1 MEQKLKYKFKCP
13 WCEGGTELGVQDV
26 VTTTGRLH
34 TIYREEDGKILPAT
48 IPMDEDTER
57 EFFCY
62 NCYETFDWHELL
74 DMGYITIQD

>member
-34 TIYREEDGKILPAT
+34 AMYREDDGKILPAT
-48 IPMDEDTER
+48 IPTDERTDR
-57 EFFCY
+57 LFFCY
-62 NCYETFDWHELL
+62 NCNETFDWHELL

>member
-13 WCEGGTELGVQDV
+13 WCADGTELGVKDI

-34 TIYREEDGKILPAT
+34 SIYQEEDGQILPAT
-48 IPMDEDTER
+48 IPMDETEDR

-62 NCYETFDWHELL
+62 NCYETFDWYELL
-74 DMGYITIQD
+74 DMGYITIQN

>member
-1 MEQKLKYKFKCP
+1 MTQKLKYKFKCP
-13 WCEGGTELGVQDV
+13 WCEAGTELGVQDV

-34 TIYREEDGKILPAT
+34 SIYREDDGTLIHAV
-48 IPMDEDTER
+48 IPTDETTDR

-62 NCYETFDWHELL
+62 NCYETFDWQELL

>member
-1 MEQKLKYKFKCP
+1 MEQKLKHKFKCP
-13 WCEGGTELGVQDV
+13 YCENGTELGVQDV

-34 TIYREEDGKILPAT
+34 TIYREDDGKILPAT
-48 IPMDEDTER
+48 IPTDENTDR
-57 EFFCY
+57 EFFCC